1 MCYASKKKGEGTP
14 SETDTIH
21 NFWPNFSSLIF
32 RNINQDSPPA
42 YIVLFLLLP
51 TIPLTLPA
59 IILFL
64 EPTLT
69 LNYSFYNLESDRIV
83 VMSPASTI
91 HHYLSQKRSKAILSL
106 SMPLSLPYRYKL
118 SSRQRKWR

>member
-1 MCYASKKKGEGTP
+1 MHRKRRERVHHRKRIPYTISGPIFQVSFLGT
-14 SETDTIH
+14 SIKIH
-21 NFWPNFSSLIF
+21 LQLISFSSYY
-32 RNINQDSPPA
+32 S
-42 YIVLFLLLP
+42 P

-69 LNYSFYNLESDRIV
+69 LNYSFYNLECDHIGTVPSTSILCHYP
-83 VMSPASTI
+83 SP
-91 HHYLSQKRSKAILSL
+91 KRPKAILSL

>member
-1 MCYASKKKGEGTP
+1 MHQKRRERVHHRKRIPYTISGPIFQVSFLGT
-14 SETDTIH
+14 SIKIH
-21 NFWPNFSSLIF
+21 LQLISFSSYY
-32 RNINQDSPPA
+32 S
-42 YIVLFLLLP
+42 P

-106 SMPLSLPYRYKL
+106 PMPLSLPYRYKL
-118 SSRQRKWR
+118 SSRQKKWR